1 MAGIDLYK
9 EIVFGSADS
18 TTAQRIS
25 DLEKQGKLRK
35 IAPRLYTTNM
45 KDSPEAIV
53 RRNLIEILV
62 WRFPKAI
69 ISHRSA
75 YEMRPTGAGE
85 LFLTTT

>member
-53 RRNLIEILV
+53 RSSLPGSSRIT
-62 WRFPKAI
+62 
-69 ISHRSA
+69 RSQQSRHA
-75 YEMRPTGAGE
+75 M
-85 LFLTTT
+85 LTQVFGVGSSNGLYL